1 MKKQP
6 YIKHIVVAAMCF
18 FTILQACKQS
28 PSTSSGTP
36 SSDDAP
42 GVCLADTIIYP
53 VLIKN
58 TDPNDTWTEHCLSRL
73 EREKFVDQVFDAVY
87 EHKAKA
93 YSYNTHKELSITDIK
108 AIEKQP
114 DFSRDKVA
122 KLQFWETWH
131 FDEQQLIMTKK
142 VQAILLAYEYLSE
155 DGELLG
161 YKAAFYIK
169 LKE

>member
-1 MKKQP
+1 
-6 YIKHIVVAAMCF
+6 MCF
-18 FTILQACKQS
+18 FSLLQACKQS
-28 PSTSSGTP
+28 PSTAGPTTSAASGT
-36 SSDDAP
+36 
-42 GVCLADTIIYP
+42 CIADTIIYP

-58 TDPNDTWTEHCLSRL
+58 ADPYDTWTEQCLSRL
-73 EREKFVDQVFDAVY
+73 ERRRFVDQLFDAVY
-87 EHKAKA
+87 KHQAKA
-93 YSYNTHKELSITDIK
+93 FSYSNHKELSVSEVK
-108 AIEKQP
+108 AIEEQA

-131 FDEQQLIMTKK
+131 FDEQQLRMTKQ
-142 VQAILLAYEYLSE
+142 VHAVLLAYEYLSE

>member
-1 MKKQP
+1 MKKQQ

-28 PSTSSGTP
+28 PSAASGSGSSNE
-36 SSDDAP
+36 AP
-42 GVCLADTIIYP
+42 GLCLADTIIYP

-58 TDPNDTWTEHCLSRL
+58 NDPYDTWTEQCLSRL
-73 EREKFVDQVFDAVY
+73 ERAKFVEQIFDAVY
-87 EHKAKA
+87 KHKAKA
-93 YSYNTHKELSITDIK
+93 YSYNTHEELSISEVKD
-108 AIEKQP
+108 IEKQP

-155 DGELLG
+155 DGELRG